1 MIDSLITWI
10 EWMVFIVCAC
20 SIGYLFFFSVASL
33 WRKKI
38 HLTPTDK
45 KQRFLVVYPAYA
57 EDRVIVSSV
66 NTFLAQTYPRVL
78 YELVVVSDHMWK
90 ETNDEL
96 EKLPIRIVYADYKDS
111 SKAKALKLV
120 MSLYR
125 PTDFD
130 SIVILDAD
138 NIVET
143 DFLEQINCA
152 RYMGMRAIQTHRISK
167 IRNSEI
173 GQLDAMSEEINNSI
187 FRAGHIATGLSSAL
201 IGSGMA
207 FEYHWFYEHVNNL
220 ATAGEDKE
228 IEAMLLYEKIRI
240 HYLEDVYV
248 YDEKVQK
255 TENFKNQRRRW
266 MAAQFV
272 AFSNMSKSIKS
283 AIKQGN
289 IDYCDKTLQQALVPR
304 IINLMLVLLFSCF
317 ITFHHLNH
325 AYKWWALLL
334 IFFLTMY
341 IAIPKY
347 MKTKKLLHAFMKLP
361 ILTLATILN
370 MFKLKGASKIF
381 IHTKHE

>member
-207 FEYHWFYEHVNNL
+207 FEYQWFYEHVNNL

-255 TENFKNQRRRW
+255 TENF
-266 MAAQFV
+266 V
-272 AFSNMSKSIKS
+272 FS
-283 AIKQGN
+283 
-289 IDYCDKTLQQALVPR
+289 
-304 IINLMLVLLFSCF
+304 
-317 ITFHHLNH
+317 
-325 AYKWWALLL
+325 
-334 IFFLTMY
+334 
-341 IAIPKY
+341 
-347 MKTKKLLHAFMKLP
+347 
-361 ILTLATILN
+361 
-370 MFKLKGASKIF
+370 
-381 IHTKHE
+381 